1 MGGSVNPPDSAN
13 AGSAGSAETAQAAL
27 LTTIPRDI
35 AAAGDYERYARA
47 RLDATAWTFL
57 TAGAAD
63 EITLR
68 ENRAAFDGIRLRSRV
83 LCSVQGG
90 HTRFTLFGQRFE
102 HPIFLAPIGYQKLF
116 HPDGEAGSALAS
128 RTMSAPLVVSTLATA
143 RLEALAETG
152 TTLWFQLYLRARREE
167 TLVLVRRA
175 EQSGCKALVVTADAP
190 LAGIRNG
197 EQRAGFHLPPGISA
211 VNLADLPGSAP
222 QALPPGA
229 SAVFDGLLANAPT
242 WSDIAW
248 LAANTSLP
256 VIVKGILDP
265 ADALLAIEHGARGIV
280 VSNHGGRILDTGPA
294 SIDALPAISAA
305 VAGRV
310 PLLLDGGIRRGSDVF
325 KAIALGAQAVLIGR
339 AYVHA
344 LASAGALG
352 VAHVIRTLREELEVC
367 MALTGCASLEAID
380 ETRLGA
386 LR

>member
-1 MGGSVNPPDSAN
+1 ML
-13 AGSAGSAETAQAAL
+13 TA
-27 LTTIPRDI
+27 IPRDI
-35 AAAGDYERYARA
+35 AAVADYERYSRA
-47 RLDATAWTFL
+47 RLDDNAWTFL

-63 EITLR
+63 EITLHD
-68 ENRAAFDGIRLRSRV
+68 NRAAFDRIRMRSRV
-83 LCSVQGG
+83 LCNVQGG
-90 HTRFTLFGQRFE
+90 HTRFTLFGERFE

-116 HPDGEAGSALAS
+116 HPDGETASALAA
-128 RTMSAPLVVSTLATA
+128 RTMSAPLIVSTLATV
-143 RLEALAETG
+143 RFEELAASG
-152 TTLWFQLYLRARREE
+152 TTVWLQLYLRARREE
-167 TLVLVRRA
+167 TLLLVRRA
-175 EQSGCKALVVTADAP
+175 EQCGCKALVVTVDAP
-190 LAGIRNG
+190 LAGIRNR

-211 VNLADLPGSAP
+211 VNLADLPGAAP
-222 QALPPGA
+222 QALLPGA

-256 VIVKGILDP
+256 VIVKGVLDP

-280 VSNHGGRILDTGPA
+280 VSNHGGRILDTVPA
-294 SIDALPAISAA
+294 SLDVLPAIAAA

-344 LASAGALG
+344 LAAAGALG

-380 ETRLGA
+380 AARLAVPG
-386 LR
+386 